1 MKKWYV
7 VYESNRD
14 KLWQVTQICGR
25 WPFGWSEQKTIKGT
39 LPPMN
44 NLQLC
49 DLFGIKYEYKQH
61 QYKECVEQDINK
73 KLKTISFYGADA
85 KAARIN
91 LRIATEFSCPA
102 CGRPVA
108 KRQSQPL
115 YYCLYCDMTYDKKQL
130 KKGVAND

>member
-1 MKKWYV
+1 MADV
-7 VYESNRD
+7 VFMALHGENGENG
-14 KLWQVTQICGR
+14 KVQAA
-25 WPFGWSEQKTIKGT
+25 F
-39 LPPMN
+39 
-44 NLQLC
+44 

-73 KLKTISFYGADA
+73 KLKAISFYGADA